1 MNSRSLFA
9 ASILFIVL
17 LAGGCAADPGGNTEH
32 SQERIGIYDSRAIA
46 IAFVGG
52 EVFRETMNAARMEFD
67 EATKN
72 GDEATLARINTQ
84 MQERQKLLHA
94 QGFSTAPVD
103 ELIAHY
109 SDGISTLL
117 DEAGV
122 ATLISKWHDEAL
134 IKYSG
139 ARRVD
144 MTESLVDLI
153 TADPKQR
160 KAAMGIVD
168 QDPVPL
174 ESLEDH
180 DD

>member
-9 ASILFIVL
+9 VSILFIVL

-117 DEAGV
+117 DEA
-122 ATLISKWHDEAL
+122 
-134 IKYSG
+134 
-139 ARRVD
+139 
-144 MTESLVDLI
+144 
-153 TADPKQR
+153 
-160 KAAMGIVD
+160 
-168 QDPVPL
+168 
-174 ESLEDH
+174 
-180 DD
+180 

>member
-1 MNSRSLFA
+1 M
-9 ASILFIVL
+9 
-17 LAGGCAADPGGNTEH
+17 
-32 SQERIGIYDSRAIA
+32 
-46 IAFVGG
+46 
-52 EVFRETMNAARMEFD
+52 
-67 EATKN
+67 
-72 GDEATLARINTQ
+72 
-84 MQERQKLLHA
+84 
-94 QGFSTAPVD
+94 
-103 ELIAHY
+103 
-109 SDGISTLL
+109 
-117 DEAGV
+117 
-122 ATLISKWHDEAL
+122 ISKWHDEAL

>member
-1 MNSRSLFA
+1 MNPVSLFA
-9 ASILFIVL
+9 T
-17 LAGGCAADPGGNTEH
+17 LAGFSVMLGGCSAEPASNTGSSRE
-32 SQERIGIYDSRAIA
+32 QIGIYDSRAIA

-52 EVFRETMNAARMEFD
+52 EVFRETMDAVRAEFD
-67 EATKN
+67 EATGI
-72 GDEATLARINTQ
+72 GDEATLARISTQ

-94 QGFSTAPVD
+94 QGFSTASVD
-103 ELIAHY
+103 ELLVHY
-109 SDGISTLL
+109 SDGISELL

-122 ATLISKWHDEAL
+122 AVLISKLHDEAL
-134 IKYSG
+134 SKHPG
-139 ARRVD
+139 THRVD

-160 KAAMGIVD
+160 KAAMEILD

-180 DD
+180 KD